1 MNNVQVV
8 ILSLACLSLF
18 AGSAN
23 AAGGD
28 DPLLF
33 MLKVDELEAR
43 DGDEGTV
50 TAWKGHFWAGK
61 DLNKLWI
68 KTEGERLD
76 GDTENAEFQLLY
88 SRAIDPNWDLQL
100 GLRHDS
106 KPEPT
111 RDWIAIGFYGVAP
124 YFFEVDS
131 AMFVNDDG
139 QVNLRVDVEYELML
153 TQKWVL
159 APEVKVNWFS
169 KDDNDLDIGSGFAD
183 IEAGIRLRYEITRQV
198 APYVGIHYERLFG
211 DTRDI
216 ARGEGEE
223 TSDTQAVAGI
233 RFWF

>member
-1 MNNVQVV
+1 
-8 ILSLACLSLF
+8 
-18 AGSAN
+18 
-23 AAGGD
+23 
-28 DPLLF
+28 
-33 MLKVDELEAR
+33 
-43 DGDEGTV
+43 
-50 TAWKGHFWAGK
+50 
-61 DLNKLWI
+61 
-68 KTEGERLD
+68 
-76 GDTENAEFQLLY
+76 
-88 SRAIDPNWDLQL
+88 
-100 GLRHDS
+100 
-106 KPEPT
+106 
-111 RDWIAIGFYGVAP
+111 VAP

-159 APEVKVNWFS
+159 APEVKANWFS

>member
-1 MNNVQVV
+1 MKNP
-8 ILSLACLSLF
+8 LAVLFLLVCISLF
-18 AGSAN
+18 ASGAKAMSP
-23 AAGGD
+23 D

-33 MLKVDELEAR
+33 MLKFDELELR

-50 TAWKGHFWAGK
+50 AAWKGHFWAGK

-68 KTEGERLD
+68 KTEGERVD

-88 SRAIDPNWDLQL
+88 SRGIDPNWDLQL

-111 RDWIAIGFYGVAP
+111 RDWFAIGFYGVAP

-159 APEVKVNWFS
+159 APEVEINWFS
-169 KDDNDLDIGSGFAD
+169 KDDNDLDIGSGFAN

-198 APYVGIHYERLFG
+198 APYIGIHYERLLS

>member
-1 MNNVQVV
+1 MNR
-8 ILSLACLSLF
+8 ILAFIFTLVFASLF
-18 AGSAN
+18 ASGAN
-23 AAGGD
+23 AASPD

-33 MLKVDELEAR
+33 MLKADKLELR
-43 DGDEGTV
+43 DADEGTV
-50 TAWKGHFWAGK
+50 SAWKGHIWAGK

-76 GDTENAEFQLLY
+76 GDTESAEFQLLY
-88 SRAIDPNWDLQL
+88 SRAIDANWDLQL

-139 QVNLRVDVEYELML
+139 QVNLRVDVEYEIML

-159 APEVKVNWFS
+159 APEVEFNWFS
-169 KDDNDLDIGSGFAD
+169 KDDDDLDIGSGFAD
-183 IEAGIRLRYEITRQV
+183 IEAGIRLRYEITRQI
-198 APYVGIHYERLFG
+198 APYIGIHYEQLLG

-216 ARGEGEE
+216 ARSAGEE
-223 TSDTQAVAGI
+223 TSDTQAVVGI

>member
-1 MNNVQVV
+1 MKNLLVV
-8 ILSLACLSLF
+8 ISSLVFIPLF
-18 AGSAN
+18 TSDAK
-23 AAGGD
+23 AAGAD

-33 MLKVDELEAR
+33 MLKFDELELR

-68 KTEGERLD
+68 KSEGERLH

-88 SRAIDPNWDLQL
+88 SRAVDANWDLQL

-111 RDWIAIGFYGVAP
+111 RDWFAIGFYGLAP

-131 AMFVNDDG
+131 AVFVNDDG

-169 KDDNDLDIGSGFAD
+169 KDDDDLDIGSGFAD
-183 IEAGIRLRYEITRQV
+183 IEAGLRLRYEITRQI
-198 APYVGIHYERLFG
+198 APYIGIHYERLLG
-211 DTRDI
+211 NTRDI
-216 ARGEGEE
+216 ARAEGED
-223 TSDTQAVAGI
+223 TGDTQAVAGI

>member
-1 MNNVQVV
+1 MKN
-8 ILSLACLSLF
+8 LPALPFLLACLSLV
-18 AGSAN
+18 AGAAN

-33 MLKVDELEAR
+33 MLKADRLELR
-43 DGDEGTV
+43 DADEGTV
-50 TAWKGHFWAGK
+50 TAWKAHFWAGK

-68 KTEGERLD
+68 KTEGERVD
-76 GDTENAEFQLLY
+76 GDTESAQFQLLY

-106 KPEPT
+106 RPEPT

-131 AMFVNDDG
+131 AVFVNDDG
-139 QVNLRVDVEYELML
+139 QVNLRIDVEYELML
-153 TQKWVL
+153 TQRWVL
-159 APEVKVNWFS
+159 APELEVNWFS
-169 KDDNDLDIGSGFAD
+169 KDDDDLDIGSGFAD
-183 IEAGIRLRYEITRQV
+183 IEAGLRLRYEITRQI
-198 APYVGIHYERLFG
+198 APYIGVHYERLLG

-216 ARGEGEE
+216 ARNEGED
-223 TSDTQAVAGI
+223 TGDTQAVAGI

>member
-1 MNNVQVV
+1 MNRILAVF
-8 ILSLACLSLF
+8 LSLAGMSLF
-18 AGSAN
+18 AGGAN
-23 AAGGD
+23 AAGAD

-33 MLKVDELEAR
+33 MVKVDELEAR

-61 DLNKLWI
+61 DLHKLWI

-88 SRAIDPNWDLQL
+88 SRAVDANWDLQL

-111 RDWIAIGFYGVAP
+111 RDWFAIGFFGLAP
-124 YFFEVDS
+124 YFIEVDG
-131 AMFVNDDG
+131 AMFIRDDG
-139 QVNLRVDVEYELML
+139 QVNLRVDLEYEWML

-169 KDDNDLDIGSGFAD
+169 KDDDDLDIGSGFAD
-183 IEAGIRLRYEITRQV
+183 FEAGLRLRYEITRQI
-198 APYVGIHYERLFG
+198 APYVGIHYERLLG

-216 ARGEGEE
+216 ARAEGED
-223 TSDTQAVAGI
+223 TGATQAVAGI